1 MLNSFPP
8 YFFVLVF
15 GLMAGGASVV
25 IVLIVF
31 LVKHLST
38 KREQPYEVETT
49 VRIVAFLIDLYII
62 SIVYIFIQSVIS
74 IISTGNFAYIA
85 YIFSGILFRAAS
97 NVPYLLL
104 SPFFLITPSLFYS
117 PYYFSG
123 LNIFYMLLP
132 YIISFLYF
140 FIFETALKG
149 KTLGKMIFRVKS
161 ASTKN
166 RSLNYYEVIINSLGK
181 SFFCLLD
188 LIIGLIVLASV
199 KKPNGALTKSKQ
211 IRLMQRLADVVVIRT
226 PKPLS
231 Y

>member
-31 LVKHLST
+31 LIRHLTT
-38 KREQPYEVETT
+38 KREQPYEVETS

-62 SIVYIFIQSVIS
+62 SIIYIILESVIFF
-74 IISTGNFAYIA
+74 ISTGNMLYLAYLFP
-85 YIFSGILFRAAS
+85 YIFYQAAYNVYNFLF
-97 NVPYLLL
+97 
-104 SPFFLITPSLFYS
+104 SPFNLVSQILVYSLSIPLFLN
-117 PYYFSG
+117 YFD
-123 LNIFYMLLP
+123 IFLP
-132 YIISFLYF
+132 YIFCFLYF

-149 KTLGKMIFRVKS
+149 KTFGKMIFRVKS
-161 ASTKN
+161 TSMKN
-166 RSLNYYEVIINSLGK
+166 RSMKYNEAIINSLGK
-181 SFFCLLD
+181 SFFCFLD

-199 KKPNGALTKSKQ
+199 KIPDGALTKPRQ
-211 IRLMQRLADVVVIRT
+211 VRLMQRLAGVAVIRT
-226 PKPLS
+226 PRPLP